1 MSFLQLMQGQTRLP
15 QAAPHWTPGSLMK
28 RLKIWLVSRNRLYF
42 LGTFIWFFLWNNH
55 LHCWVMCMLLLW
67 VRSYSLL
74 SVIFIKSFL
83 FLFGNISYP
92 IFVRFEEMM
101 TKISKSEKLWKL
113 LPLYKTSFLWGC
125 EETENNL
132 VSHSSWRTIADL
144 PISSEAS
151 SSFCHLYLMDTSL
164 IGYPLSPVL
173 ICNLFLRTPSPLCFL
188 ATRQFELFGP
198 SLVELKINI
207 FFWVLSYLP
216 KFLSYHLGNLF
227 ISFLTNW
234 LGVGYVGWAISLQNS
249 D

>member
-1 MSFLQLMQGQTRLP
+1 M
-15 QAAPHWTPGSLMK
+15 
-28 RLKIWLVSRNRLYF
+28 I
-42 LGTFIWFFLWNNH
+42 FLWNNH
-55 LHCWVMCMLLLW
+55 LHCWVTYMLLLW

-92 IFVRFEEMM
+92 LFVRFEEMM
-101 TKISKSEKLWKL
+101 TKICKNEWNYENCFLYTR
-113 LPLYKTSFLWGC
+113 LPFYEVC

-132 VSHSSWRTIADL
+132 VSYSSWRTIADL

-234 LGVGYVGWAISLQNS
+234 LGVGYVGWAISIQNS